1 MLTTMQTSNHLV
13 KQNMQSW
20 QKFMSNREKWLGN
33 VANSSFLPRLTPTS
47 IFYFKEQISRV
58 QQIRSYNLHVVQKDD
73 IWETKN
79 WFRNEVS
86 RIIKENNLKCETIK
100 ELEKIVLSKVKN
112 LILYEL
118 PRAGFV
124 DGPWKILTER
134 FAARVR
140 KADISE

>member
-20 QKFMSNREKWLGN
+20 QKFMSNSENWLGN
-33 VANSSFLPRLTPTS
+33 VANSSMQRLTPTS
-47 IFYFKEQISRV
+47 IFLFKEQISRV

-73 IWETKN
+73 IWDTKN
-79 WFRNEVS
+79 WFRTEVS
-86 RIIKENNLKCETIK
+86 RIIKENNLKCKTIK
-100 ELEKIVLSKVKN
+100 ELEKIVLSKVKT

>member
-13 KQNMQSW
+13 KQNLQSW
-20 QKFMSNREKWLGN
+20 QKFMSNSEKWLGN
-33 VANSSFLPRLTPTS
+33 VANSSLPRLTPTS
-47 IFYFKEQISRV
+47 IFLFKEQISRV

-79 WFRNEVS
+79 WFRCEVS
-86 RIIKENNLKCETIK
+86 RIIKENNLKCKTIK